1 MPLLRLA
8 TSLIMTM
15 SVVMHATR
23 YGLHWKEIKIPS
35 VTQERKTQAAEQCES
50 NNKDGSGTP
59 RASSEDSERRSNAEG
74 TADKAE
80 VDSLPAASAHRH
92 SA

>member
-1 MPLLRLA
+1 
-8 TSLIMTM
+8 
-15 SVVMHATR
+15 MHATH
-23 YGLHWKEIKIPS
+23 YGLHWKEVQHPS
-35 VTQERKTQAAEQCES
+35 KTQERTTQTAKESES

-80 VDSLPAASAHRH
+80 VDSLPAA
-92 SA
+92 